1 MERKRGLVEFQSSY
15 GYDEEEDASDEEEWQ
30 STPLSVTNCSRQAA
44 ISLLPPSKKPRIDSA
59 TTSSPGKIKTAPGK
73 GTFQQPDC
81 SLRHDRTIIHV
92 DIDCFYAQV
101 EMIRNPNLRNVPLG
115 IQQKHIVVTC
125 NYIARE
131 QGVTKLSFI
140 TDAKKKCPDLVLVNG
155 EDLTVYREFSGKVH
169 SLLTQEFTP
178 LVERLG
184 MDENFLD
191 VTDLVNTR
199 LQNHTNETRSFVG
212 AVYGTNS
219 DENEIKMVNT
229 CHCGCHESL
238 KMGSVIAAEV
248 RQAILNQVGLTCCAG
263 IAHNKLLA
271 KLVGGW
277 KKPNMQ
283 STLLPKDAENLLLGL
298 RAKDIPGIGHSTAKK
313 LQAMNVLSV
322 TDLLSCPSQVLERE
336 FGNLQTALMTK
347 LCHGIDDSLVT
358 PSGEFKSITDEDS
371 FKKCSTLEDAR
382 KRLACLVEGLLP
394 RVSSDRGAP
403 ETIKVTVRHHVDK
416 SYKRE
421 SRQCR
426 LPHVCFDDQI
436 KARETLLMT
445 CLKLFQKL
453 VDVKK
458 TFHLTLLGVSL
469 LNFQK
474 SPFAKSKNISNFF
487 QKSFPNGNDSVSL
500 ISSPSTSTSCEVVEL
515 LHSDKISL
523 SGHGVD
529 KNVDHIG
536 QVTGGTPIRKENELI
551 VCPKGI
557 DPQVFLELPLD
568 VQKELKAQY
577 TQQSKERQPKNSV
590 TLEAKKC
597 PAGILKSFVGDSSIK
612 LTSKAK
618 TCCGIQKYFVK
629 DRT

>member
-30 STPLSVTNCSRQAA
+30 STPLSVTNCSRQSA
-44 ISLLPPSKKPRIDSA
+44 ISLLPPFKKPRIDSS
-59 TTSSPGKIKTAPGK
+59 TTSSPSKIKTAPGK
-73 GTFQQPDC
+73 GTFLQPDC

-140 TDAKKKCPDLVLVNG
+140 TDAKKKCPGLVLVNG

-191 VTDLVNTR
+191 VTDLVNTS

-212 AVYGTNS
+212 AVYDKDF
-219 DENEIKMVNT
+219 DENEIKMVNA
-229 CHCGCHESL
+229 CHCGCHERL
-238 KMGSVIAAEV
+238 KMGSVIAAEI

-436 KARETLLMT
+436 KARETLLVT

-536 QVTGGTPIRKENELI
+536 QFTGGTPIRKENELI
-551 VCPKGI
+551 VCPEGI

-577 TQQSKERQPKNSV
+577 TQQSKERQSKNNV

-618 TCCGIQKYFVK
+618 KCSGIQKYFVK

>member
-1 MERKRGLVEFQSSY
+1 M
-15 GYDEEEDASDEEEWQ
+15 
-30 STPLSVTNCSRQAA
+30 T
-44 ISLLPPSKKPRIDSA
+44 
-59 TTSSPGKIKTAPGK
+59 
-73 GTFQQPDC
+73 
-81 SLRHDRTIIHV
+81 
-92 DIDCFYAQV
+92 
-101 EMIRNPNLRNVPLG
+101 
-115 IQQKHIVVTC
+115 
-125 NYIARE
+125 
-131 QGVTKLSFI
+131 
-140 TDAKKKCPDLVLVNG
+140 
-155 EDLTVYREFSGKVH
+155 
-169 SLLTQEFTP
+169 
-178 LVERLG
+178 
-184 MDENFLD
+184 
-191 VTDLVNTR
+191 
-199 LQNHTNETRSFVG
+199 
-212 AVYGTNS
+212 
-219 DENEIKMVNT
+219 
-229 CHCGCHESL
+229 
-238 KMGSVIAAEV
+238 
-248 RQAILNQVGLTCCAG
+248 
-263 IAHNKLLA
+263 
-271 KLVGGW
+271 
-277 KKPNMQ
+277 
-283 STLLPKDAENLLLGL
+283 
-298 RAKDIPGIGHSTAKK
+298 GIGHSTAKK

-445 CLKLFQKL
+445 SLKLFQKL

-618 TCCGIQKYFVK
+618 KCSGIQKYFVK